1 MKVSLAAFIPTSVTS
16 VSLDIFPVEAPT
28 FRNQRK
34 LFIKALRVLHSPMIS
49 LRLIFAMLVASAL
62 SSRADEGMWL
72 FNNPPLKQLKEKYQ
86 FEPTPQWLEHLQKS
100 SVRFNSGG
108 SGSFVSA
115 TGLCIT
121 NHHVGAD
128 ALQKASSK
136 QHNYLKEGFYA
147 KTNAEEIKS
156 ADLEL
161 NVLMSIE
168 DVTAQVNAAVKT
180 GMPPDKAGK
189 ARENAIAQ
197 IEKESKDKTGLRSD
211 VVTLYQGGLYHLYC
225 YKRYE
230 DVRIVFA
237 PEQQMAFYGGDPDNF
252 EYPRFDLDIC
262 IFRVYENGQ
271 PARIEHYLKWNSS
284 GPSDGELTFVSGHPG
299 RTDRQLTID
308 ELADRRDREVPT
320 WLQMFNRREVM
331 LLAWGQRSFENAR
344 RCRDDLFGDQNNRK
358 RYDGYI
364 AALLDPEIWAALENR
379 AEKLRAAI
387 LRNPKLV
394 DTITAFDRI
403 KKAQAEL
410 AKIAPR
416 YDYLEQERPN
426 PVGYRGPRA
435 LYGNLFKYA
444 RLLRRAIDERAKPN
458 NERIAVFRDSAK
470 ESLELELFSTE
481 PVYDDYEILCLT
493 DSLTDFAER
502 FGAENPL
509 VAQVLAGKSPH
520 ARASEL
526 VKGTRLKDV
535 SFRKELYGKDA
546 AALEAAHDPMTDL
559 ARMIE
564 APAREAR
571 KAHETQEEI
580 KRQAYGEIANARFA
594 IEGTSNYPD
603 ATFTL
608 RLSYGKVLGYEED
621 GKQIPPFT
629 DFAGF
634 YQRSAEHDNQPPFD
648 LPPRW
653 IERKAKLNLATK
665 FNFVSDEDIIGGNSG
680 SPVVNKA
687 NEFVGIIFDGNIQ
700 SLVLDCIFSDK
711 QARAVSVD
719 SAAISEALRKVYD
732 AGALA
737 DELEGNK

>member
-1 MKVSLAAFIPTSVTS
+1 M
-16 VSLDIFPVEAPT
+16 IF
-28 FRNQRK
+28 
-34 LFIKALRVLHSPMIS
+34 RVLV
-49 LRLIFAMLVASAL
+49 LIFVVLAL
-62 SSRADEGMWL
+62 SPLSADEGMWL
-72 FNNPPLKQLKEKYQ
+72 FNNPPLKQFKEKYQ

-115 TGLCIT
+115 NGLCIT

-128 ALQKASSK
+128 ALQKASSE

-147 KTNAEEIKS
+147 KTNAEEIKC

-161 NVLMSIE
+161 NVLISIE

-180 GMPPDKAGK
+180 GMPPDTAGK

-211 VVTLYQGGLYHLYC
+211 VVTVYQGGLYHLYC
-225 YKRYE
+225 YKRYD

-262 IFRVYENGQ
+262 IFRAYENGQ
-271 PARIEHYLKWNSS
+271 PAKIEHYLKWNSS

-308 ELADRRDREVPT
+308 ELIDRRDREVPT

-331 LLAWGQRSFENAR
+331 LLAWGQRSFENGR

-358 RYDGYI
+358 RYGGYI
-364 AALLDPEIWAALENR
+364 AALLDPEIWSALENR

-435 LYGNLFKYA
+435 LCGNLFKYA
-444 RLLRRAIDERAKPN
+444 RLITRAIDERAKPI

-470 ESLELELFSTE
+470 ESLELELFSAE

-535 SFRKELYGKDA
+535 SLRKELYGKDA
-546 AALEAAHDPMTDL
+546 VALEAAHDPMIDL

-580 KRQAYGEIANARFA
+580 KRQAYGEIAKARFA
-594 IEGTSNYPD
+594 LEGTNNYPD

-608 RLSYGKVLGYEED
+608 RLSYGKVLAYEED

-629 DFAGF
+629 DFAGL
-634 YQRSAEHDNQPPFD
+634 YQR
-648 LPPRW
+648 
-653 IERKAKLNLATK
+653 
-665 FNFVSDEDIIGGNSG
+665 
-680 SPVVNKA
+680 
-687 NEFVGIIFDGNIQ
+687 
-700 SLVLDCIFSDK
+700 
-711 QARAVSVD
+711 
-719 SAAISEALRKVYD
+719 
-732 AGALA
+732 
-737 DELEGNK
+737 

>member
-1 MKVSLAAFIPTSVTS
+1 
-16 VSLDIFPVEAPT
+16 
-28 FRNQRK
+28 
-34 LFIKALRVLHSPMIS
+34 MIL
-49 LRLIFAMLVASAL
+49 LRLVSAMLVATAFST
-62 SSRADEGMWL
+62 RADEGMWL

-86 FEPTPQWLEHLQKS
+86 LEPTPQWLEHLQKS

-115 TGLCIT
+115 IGLCIT

-128 ALQKASSK
+128 ALQKASSE

-147 KTNAEEIKS
+147 KTNAEEIKC

-161 NVLMSIE
+161 NVLISIE

-180 GMPPDKAGK
+180 GMPPDVAGK
-189 ARENAIAQ
+189 AREKAIAQ

-211 VVTLYQGGLYHLYC
+211 IVTLYQGGVYHLYR

-262 IFRVYENGQ
+262 IFRAYENGQ
-271 PARIEHYLKWNSS
+271 PAKIEHYLKWNSS

-358 RYDGYI
+358 RYGGYI
-364 AALLDPEIWAALENR
+364 AALLDPEIWSALENR

-410 AKIAPR
+410 AKITPR

-444 RLLRRAIDERAKPN
+444 RLLTRAIDERAKPN
-458 NERIAVFRDSAK
+458 DERIAVFRDSAK
-470 ESLELELFSTE
+470 ESLELELFSPE
-481 PVYDDYEILCLT
+481 PVYDDYEILRLT

-502 FGAENPL
+502 FGPENPL

-546 AALEAAHDPMTDL
+546 ALEAAHDPMIDL

-580 KRQAYGEIANARFA
+580 KRQAYGEIAKARFA

-608 RLSYGKVLGYEED
+608 RLSYGKVQGYEED

-653 IERKAKLNLATK
+653 IERKARLNLATK
-665 FNFVSDEDIIGGNSG
+665 FNFVSDADIIGGNSG

-732 AGALA
+732 ANPLA
-737 DELEGNK
+737 DELEGGK